1 MKAHTID
8 RFDNPAPAPRRAA
21 TAGNDVVRDAGLLIE
36 AVRAAGAIAMAGFR
50 HDPRS
55 WDKGGDNPVTEV
67 DLAVD
72 AHLKQALRAARPDY
86 GWLSEETA
94 DDPSRLGRRRV
105 WIVDPIDGT
114 RAFIKGR
121 PEFSIAAALVEDG
134 RPVLAAV
141 YNPATEELFEAH
153 SGGGTRLNGHAAT
166 VTEACVIRDSRLL
179 LSRREAEQEG
189 WHRELDQD
197 RVKALGSIAYKLAL
211 VASGHYD
218 GTVTVRP
225 KNDWD
230 IAAAELLVTEAGGHV
245 TTAAGAQIV
254 YNRPKPLHPTVIA
267 ANPGLH
273 GALLAMLARA
283 GHGLQ
288 DDGEG

>member
-1 MKAHTID
+1 MKAHAV
-8 RFDNPAPAPRRAA
+8 NHSPAV
-21 TAGNDVVRDAGLLIE
+21 TAGADAARDAGLLID
-36 AVRAAGAIAMAGFR
+36 AVRVAGDIAMAGFR

-67 DLAVD
+67 DLAID
-72 AHLKQALRAARPDY
+72 AHLRRALGEARPDY

-94 DDPSRLGRRRV
+94 DDPSRLARRRV

-121 PEFSIAAALVEDG
+121 PEFTIAAALVEDG

-141 YNPATEELFEAH
+141 YNPATDELFEA
-153 SGGGTRLNGHAAT
+153 SAGGGTRLNGAT
-166 VTEACVIRDSRLL
+166 VTVTGTAVIREARLL
-179 LSRREAEQEG
+179 VSWREARQEG
-189 WHRELDQD
+189 WHRELDD
-197 RVKALGSIAYKLAL
+197 ERVRALGSIAYKLAL
-211 VASGHYD
+211 VAGGRYD

-230 IAAAELLVTEAGGHV
+230 VAAADLLVSEAGGRV
-245 TTAAGAQIV
+245 TTARGEPLI
-254 YNRPKPLHPTVIA
+254 YNRPAPRHPTAIA

-273 GALLAMLARA
+273 RALLDMLARA
-283 GHGLQ
+283 G
-288 DDGEG
+288 DGQRASDGRRANA